1 MKKLLL
7 LLAFPIFLAGL
18 VIPQSSGAVA
28 ASKRSVQLP
37 LPEGVDPEAVKDAGN
52 KAVKELVTRFSAELG
67 GTVRRFAVLPLE
79 TDVDGNYFTNRIR
92 DQLSVVG
99 KPAGVELYTR
109 MDEEWDRM
117 LDEIGVGQK
126 FEDAMDPVTV
136 QKFGKLA
143 GVQGIIVGR
152 LVSVTK
158 EGSDAKVRLSFRA
171 LEVETGRQI
180 WAGEGTQY
188 AKRDGSLLN
197 NVERL
202 GETDSFKKYWWIGA
216 AVLAGLY
223 VLNRV
228 LRAVQSAAKPR

>member
-1 MKKLLL
+1 MKKLFL
-7 LLAFPIFLAGL
+7 LLALPLCFAAL
-18 VIPQSSGAVA
+18 VVPQPGSAAA
-28 ASKRSVQLP
+28 ASKRSVQLA
-37 LPEGVDPEAVKDAGN
+37 LPEGTDPEAVKDAGN
-52 KAVKELVTRFSAELG
+52 KAVKELVTRFSSELG
-67 GTVRRFAVLPLE
+67 GAVRRFAVLPLE
-79 TDVDGNYFTNRIR
+79 TDVDGNYFTNQIR

-99 KPAGVELYTR
+99 KQAGVELYTR

-126 FEDAMDPVTV
+126 FEDTMDPATV

-158 EGSDAKVRLSFRA
+158 EGSDAKTRLSFRA

-180 WAGEGTQY
+180 WAGESTQY

-202 GETDSFKKYWWIGA
+202 GETDAFKKYWWIGA
-216 AVLAGLY
+216 AALVGLY
-223 VLNRV
+223 VLSRLV
-228 LRAVQSAAKPR
+228 RAINSAAKPR

>member
-7 LLAFPIFLAGL
+7 LLALPMVLAGL
-18 VIPQSSGAVA
+18 VLPQTSRAAV

-37 LPEGVDPEAVKDAGN
+37 LPDGIDPEAVKDAGN
-52 KAVKELVTRFSAELG
+52 KAVKELVSRFASESAG
-67 GTVRRFAVLPLE
+67 AVRRFAVLPLE

-92 DQLSVVG
+92 DQLSVLG
-99 KPAGVELYTR
+99 KPAGIELYTR

-126 FEDAMDPVTV
+126 FEDAMDPATV

-158 EGSDAKVRLSFRA
+158 EGSDAKARLSFRA

-180 WAGEGTQY
+180 WAGEATQY

-202 GETDSFKKYWWIGA
+202 GETDAFKNYWWIGA

-223 VLNRV
+223 ILSRIV
-228 LRAVQSAAKPR
+228 RAINSAAKPR